1 MYVIAFILS
10 LVIVLALIP
19 PLRKLAIRVDF
30 VDRPTSRKIHKEP
43 VPHLASIAIFL
54 GFMIPYLI
62 LSRHWDSEM
71 VSIIAGSLLILGI
84 GMVDDWYKTR
94 GKDFPALPKTVVQ
107 VGAAVIVYFSGI
119 SFVGVTIPFAGHM
132 IVFPEWLQFILTILW
147 IFGVTTVINFMD
159 GLDGLSG
166 GVAGISALTLFIVA
180 ISKGQTQSAIMAII
194 LVGVALGYLKYNK
207 PLSQNLYGGR
217 GCHVYRLHAR
227 HHRAGRSLQA
237 GYRHLDPGSGAGARR
252 ADLRQHLR
260 DHQTLFERKT
270 GIQGRPKPDSLPAVV
285 LGAEPEAGRLVHLFD
300 QRLPVAFLHH
310 SNAAEQI
317 FVNSQKLHA
326 CKQAWS
332 FFSCYAGDR
341 LRSIDR
347 KIAFSSGGTARKINN
362 VLNS

>member
-62 LSRHWDSEM
+62 LSRHWDAEM
-71 VSIIAGSLLILGI
+71 AGIIAGSLLILGI

-207 PLSQNLYGGR
+207 PPAKIYMGDAGATFIGFMLGIIALDGAFKQVTVISILVPVLALGVPIFDNIYVIIKRYLNGKPVYKADRSQI
-217 GCHVYRLHAR
+217 HYRLLSW
-227 HHRAGRSLQA
+227 GLS
-237 GYRHLDPGSGAGARR
+237 P
-252 ADLRQHLR
+252 
-260 DHQTLFERKT
+260 
-270 GIQGRPKPDSLPAVV
+270 
-285 LGAEPEAGRLVHLFD
+285 
-300 QRLPVAFLHH
+300 
-310 SNAAEQI
+310 
-317 FVNSQKLHA
+317 
-326 CKQAWS
+326 KQAVLFIYLIS
-332 FFSCYAGDR
+332 ACLS
-341 LRSIDR
+341 LSSIILMLLS
-347 KIAFSSGGTARKINN
+347 KSS
-362 VLNS
+362 

>member
-1 MYVIAFILS
+1 MAWIVLFHCYLKLWRPKIVYVIGFILS

-62 LSRHWDSEM
+62 LSNHWDLEM
-71 VSIIAGSLLILGI
+71 AGIIAGSLLILGI

-94 GKDFPALPKTVVQ
+94 GKDFPALPKTIVQ

-132 IVFPEWLQFILTILW
+132 VVFPDWLQFILTILW

-166 GVAGISALTLFIVA
+166 GVAGISALTLFVVA
-180 ISKGQTQSAIMAII
+180 IAKGQTQSAIMAII

-207 PLSQNLYGGR
+207 PPAKIYMGDAGATFIGFMLGIIALDGAFKQVTVISILVPVLALGVPIFDNIYVVIKRYLNGQPVYKADRSQI
-217 GCHVYRLHAR
+217 HYRLLSW
-227 HHRAGRSLQA
+227 GLS
-237 GYRHLDPGSGAGARR
+237 P
-252 ADLRQHLR
+252 
-260 DHQTLFERKT
+260 
-270 GIQGRPKPDSLPAVV
+270 
-285 LGAEPEAGRLVHLFD
+285 
-300 QRLPVAFLHH
+300 
-310 SNAAEQI
+310 
-317 FVNSQKLHA
+317 
-326 CKQAWS
+326 KQAVLFIYLIS
-332 FFSCYAGDR
+332 ACLS
-341 LRSIDR
+341 LSSI
-347 KIAFSSGGTARKINN
+347 ILMLLSTSS
-362 VLNS
+362 

>member
-1 MYVIAFILS
+1 MEAKNVYVIAFILS

-71 VSIIAGSLLILGI
+71 AGIIAGSLLILGI

-207 PLSQNLYGGR
+207 PPAKIYMGDAGATFIGFMLGIIALDGAFKQVTVISILVPVLALGVPIFDNIYVIIKRYLNGKPVYKADRSQI
-217 GCHVYRLHAR
+217 HYRLLSW
-227 HHRAGRSLQA
+227 GLS
-237 GYRHLDPGSGAGARR
+237 P
-252 ADLRQHLR
+252 
-260 DHQTLFERKT
+260 
-270 GIQGRPKPDSLPAVV
+270 
-285 LGAEPEAGRLVHLFD
+285 
-300 QRLPVAFLHH
+300 
-310 SNAAEQI
+310 
-317 FVNSQKLHA
+317 
-326 CKQAWS
+326 KQAVLFIYLIS
-332 FFSCYAGDR
+332 ACLS
-341 LRSIDR
+341 LSSIILMLLS
-347 KIAFSSGGTARKINN
+347 KSS
-362 VLNS
+362 